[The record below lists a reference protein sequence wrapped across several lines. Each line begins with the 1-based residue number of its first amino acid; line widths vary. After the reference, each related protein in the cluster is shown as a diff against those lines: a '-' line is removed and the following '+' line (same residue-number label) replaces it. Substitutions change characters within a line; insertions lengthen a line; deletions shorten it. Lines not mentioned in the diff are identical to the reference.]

1 VLGLV
6 DRHPSS
12 PLAELAGSG
21 DLNATDVF
29 GAAQLGDT
37 LALQV
42 LHDTVEHLGAGLVNL
57 VNLLN
62 PEAIIL
68 GGGVFNEAGIFVDQ
82 LARYVKAHPLRDSA
96 ANVREISLSSLG
108 VNEVGL
114 VGAASLIWE
123 YQDLYRPA

>member
-1 VLGLV
+1 MYLGQE
-6 DRHPSS
+6 
-12 PLAELAGSG
+12 AELRVLARSG
-21 DLNATDVF
+21 ELKASEVFRAT
-29 GAAQLGDT
+29 QQGDPV
-37 LALQV
+37 ALQV

-68 GGGVFNEAGIFVDQ
+68 GGGVFNEAGIFVER
-82 LARYVKAHPLRDSA
+82 LAQFVKAHPLGDSA
-96 ANVREISLSSLG
+96 ASLQEFGPSSLG

-123 YQDLYRPA
+123 YQDLYPST